1 MEAMVL
7 FFYNLAPYLWRNF
20 YNQQDDLQQ
29 EFNRALI
36 QINFLDIL
44 EEFNI
49 KSQVLE
55 SHITSTF
62 ISTPSLAQDI
72 GLIKEYRKQVKDFRK
87 ILKIRYHGLK
97 EQIKE
102 LKMLSRLTAK
112 GQYLKKF
119 YK

>member
-1 MEAMVL
+1 MGGIIMV
-7 FFYNLAPYLWRNF
+7 FFNLPPYSWWNL
-20 YNQQDDLQQ
+20 YNQKNDLQK

-49 KSQVLE
+49 KCQVLE
-55 SHITSTF
+55 SHITSTSQ
-62 ISTPSLAQDI
+62 ITQDI
-72 GLIKEYRKQVKDFRK
+72 EFMKEYQKNIKGFSK
-87 ILKIRYHGLK
+87 ILKIRYRGLK

-102 LKMLSRLTAK
+102 LKMHARLTFRDH
-112 GQYLKKF
+112 YLKKY

>member
-1 MEAMVL
+1 MILV
-7 FFYNLAPYLWRNF
+7 FFNLATYLWWNF
-20 YNQQDDLQQ
+20 YYQKNDLQQ

-49 KSQVLE
+49 KCQVVE
-55 SHITSTF
+55 SHITSTSQ
-62 ISTPSLAQDI
+62 INQDI
-72 GLIKEYRKQVKDFRK
+72 DFIKEYRKNIKDFVK
-87 ILKIRYHGLK
+87 ILKIRNQGLK

-102 LKMLSRLTAK
+102 LKMLARLTFR
-112 GQYLKKF
+112 GQYLKKH